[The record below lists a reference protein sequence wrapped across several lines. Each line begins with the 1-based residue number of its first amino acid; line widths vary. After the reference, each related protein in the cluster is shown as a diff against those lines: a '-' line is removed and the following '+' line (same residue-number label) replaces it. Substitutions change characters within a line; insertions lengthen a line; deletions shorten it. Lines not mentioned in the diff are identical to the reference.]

1 MLVSRKFSD
10 NFALAIIALMM
21 KRNEIINENDE
32 NIRREYIKEFEL
44 DVNTLDKALDYLAEI
59 KERHK

>member
-32 NIRREYIKEFEL
+32 SVRRNSKHLNIG
-44 DVNTLDKALDYLAEI
+44 V
-59 KERHK
+59 